1 MERGGGFTAEDLS
14 TIGGIAT
21 VSLLH
26 SFIPTHWLPFSI
38 VGRAQKWTLSRT
50 LIVTALGAVLHVL
63 STSLLGVTAITISN
77 TIAGEETV
85 HKLASLLLIVL
96 GGSYAILFLTG
107 KGGVHSHSHN
117 QPMEKMAVAGLVLV
131 PALSPCAT
139 TLPVFLAVGN
149 SSTMLLLAIIVLLL
163 STITVMTS
171 LVALSFY
178 GASQLKFHW
187 VERYDKL
194 LVGSVLCL
202 VGILTLLFHD
212 HDHSVEA
219 ASVADNLHRKLIV
232 L

>member
-1 MERGGGFTAEDLS
+1 MA
-14 TIGGIAT
+14 
-21 VSLLH
+21 
-26 SFIPTHWLPFSI
+26 
-38 VGRAQKWTLSRT
+38 
-50 LIVTALGAVLHVL
+50 
-63 STSLLGVTAITISN
+63 N

-85 HKLASLLLIVL
+85 HKLASLLLVFL
-96 GGSYAILFLTG
+96 GGSYILLFLTG
-107 KGGVHSHSHN
+107 KGGHSHSHN

-149 SSTMLLLAIIVLLL
+149 SSSMMVLAIIVLLFSDTL
-163 STITVMTS
+163 YFEIYVLNCCQVSTQAFAFAELCTITVMTS

-202 VGILTLLFHD
+202 VGMLTLIFHHHD
-212 HDHSVEA
+212 HDGTTGDHS
-219 ASVADNLHRKLIV
+219 HRKILV

>member
-1 MERGGGFTAEDLS
+1 MEALTAEDLP

-26 SFIPTHWLPFSI
+26 SFIPTHWLPFS
-38 VGRAQKWTLSRT
+38 VVARVQKWTLSRT
-50 LIVTALGAVLHVL
+50 LLVTALGAILHVI
-63 STSLLGVTAITISN
+63 STALLGITAITMAN

-85 HKLASLLLIVL
+85 HKIASLLLVFL
-96 GGSYAILFLTG
+96 GGSYVLLFLTG
-107 KGGVHSHSHN
+107 KGGHSHSHN

-149 SSTMLLLAIIVLLL
+149 SSSMMILAIIVLLI

-187 VERYDKL
+187 IERYDKL

-202 VGILTLLFHD
+202 VGVLTLIFHD
-212 HDHSVEA
+212 HDGEVSSAREHSHMKIL
-219 ASVADNLHRKLIV
+219 SL
-232 L
+232 